1 MSAPGIAN
9 RGSVVWDW
17 GLAFIVAVVQLAGSR
32 GANMHQTGTQSLDV
46 LGYLLLLAGPI
57 ALLFRRTQPLPV
69 LVVTLAAC
77 GIYLALGYGY
87 GPIFLSLVI
96 AFLTAATIGS
106 RWWTYPLMPVGY
118 AAFVWPLPA
127 LLGKSVN
134 GWQIFGIM
142 AWLIVLVGAAE
153 GLRQRKVALEARRQ
167 RVEAAR
173 RDEQLRRER
182 RATEERL
189 AIARELH
196 DVLAHSLSLINVQS
210 SVALEL
216 FDKRP
221 QQARTALAAIKAASK
236 ESLAEVHTLLETIRT
251 GATMDDPEPE
261 ANSIEAA
268 RSSRGRRG
276 VRRGAAGERRESDA
290 ADSGRLPRNAAP
302 ARKQE
307 APRAPAPSIADLD
320 TLLQR
325 ARDAGL
331 TVQTRVIGEPQK
343 LPSVIDVAAARII
356 QESLTN
362 VVRHAPG
369 ASATV
374 TVRYAA
380 GSVDLTIDNTRPTA
394 PVLRSGSSGGN
405 GIIGM
410 RERAHALGGALTAGP
425 RPSGGFRVAARLPS
439 QTEPV
444 QRPAPRPAEPSSRPA
459 EPAPPATGSTT
470 GTETGTTTATGT
482 GTTTAT
488 GTATARNGVSAD
500 TTTEQ
505 KERNGS
511 ASASSGGADISSP
524 GKATEPATQNVTA
537 SVADSADPNVRNG
550 SARPVPDDAEAPIGP
565 RTQNDAATE
574 DTSPATD
581 DPQARSCTA
590 TKDTDPATDDR
601 NARNS
606 TTVADSNTATN
617 NPQARNSAAAGSD
630 TATNDG
636 TACNGTTDGN
646 SGASTDHPK
655 ASNGITAAD
664 TNTATND
671 RTAHNGTT
679 DADLDT
685 TTDDRTARNGTT
697 AADSDT
703 PTNDRTARNGTTAGN
718 SNTPTNDR
726 TAPDDGDSD
735 AATDDR
741 KVRTGSA
748 PASPSHASA
757 TEQSPR
763 SSAPSGDT
771 AET

>member
-17 GLAFIVAVVQLAGSR
+17 GIAFVVAIVQVAGSR

-46 LGYLLLLAGPI
+46 LGYLLLLTGPV

-87 GPIFLSLVI
+87 GPIFISLVI

-106 RWWTYPLMPVGY
+106 RWWTYPLMPIGY

-153 GLRQRKVALEARRQ
+153 GLRQRKIALEARRQ

-251 GATMDDPEPE
+251 GATTEEPEPE
-261 ANSIEAA
+261 ANSIESA
-268 RSSRGRRG
+268 RPARGRRG
-276 VRRGAAGERRESDA
+276 VRRGAPGERRESDA
-290 ADSGRLPRNAAP
+290 AEPGRLPRNATP
-302 ARKQE
+302 VRNQE
-307 APRAPAPSIADLD
+307 APRAPAPSIDDLN

-394 PVLRSGSSGGN
+394 PALRSGASGGN

-444 QRPAPRPAEPSSRPA
+444 QRPAPRPAEP
-459 EPAPPATGSTT
+459 EPAPAPAKSGA
-470 GTETGTTTATGT
+470 ATDQQG
-482 GTTTAT
+482 
-488 GTATARNGVSAD
+488 RNA
-500 TTTEQ
+500 
-505 KERNGS
+505 
-511 ASASSGGADISSP
+511 AAASSDDSDTSSP
-524 GKATEPATQNVTA
+524 GKATEPRNGTA
-537 SVADSADPNVRNG
+537 SVANSADPNRNCDVEATTGPQTHNGTTATDPDTAIHDPNVRNG
-550 SARPVPDDAEAPIGP
+550 SSPSAPGDTEATAE
-565 RTQNDAATE
+565 
-574 DTSPATD
+574 
-581 DPQARSCTA
+581 PQT
-590 TKDTDPATDDR
+590 
-601 NARNS
+601 
-606 TTVADSNTATN
+606 
-617 NPQARNSAAAGSD
+617 
-630 TATNDG
+630 
-636 TACNGTTDGN
+636 
-646 SGASTDHPK
+646 H
-655 ASNGITAAD
+655 
-664 TNTATND
+664 
-671 RTAHNGTT
+671 
-679 DADLDT
+679 
-685 TTDDRTARNGTT
+685 NGTT
-697 AADSDT
+697 AADPNSTTSD
-703 PTNDRTARNGTTAGN
+703 PKARNSSAQPAHGNAEATTGPRTHDSTTAG
-718 SNTPTNDR
+718 
-726 TAPDDGDSD
+726 APDTAIDDPKARNSCAQAVPGDADATAGPQTHNTTSANSDTTVDDG
-735 AATDDR
+735 
-741 KVRTGSA
+741 KVRNGSTS
-748 PASPSHASA
+748 ASPGNVNGSES
-757 TEQSPR
+757 SPR
-763 SSAPSGDT
+763 SSAPSET

>member
-17 GLAFIVAVVQLAGSR
+17 GLAFIVAVVQVAGSR

-46 LGYLLLLAGPI
+46 LGYLLLLAGPA

-69 LVVTLAAC
+69 LLVTLAAC

-87 GPIFLSLVI
+87 GPIFISLVI

-118 AAFVWPLPA
+118 AAFVWPLPS

-153 GLRQRKVALEARRQ
+153 GLRQRKIALEARRQ

-173 RDEQLRRER
+173 RDERLRRER

-251 GATMDDPEPE
+251 GATVEEPEDE
-261 ANSIEAA
+261 ANSIEPA

-276 VRRGAAGERRESDA
+276 VRRGTSGERRESDA
-290 ADSGRLPRNAAP
+290 AEPSRLPRNATP
-302 ARKQE
+302 VRKQE
-307 APRAPAPSIADLD
+307 APRAPAPSIDDLD

-325 ARDAGL
+325 PRDAGL

-374 TVRYAA
+374 TVRYAV

-394 PVLRSGSSGGN
+394 PAVRSGSSGGN

-444 QRPAPRPAEPSSRPA
+444 QRPAPRPAEPAPAPAKSGASADAPTDQQGRDACASEPSGDSDTSSSGKATRNGTASVATPADSNHNGSAHTVPGDAEDTA
-459 EPAPPATGSTT
+459 EPRTPNRTAAADSNPAAGDPKSHSAAASGSTNTTVDDPNHNGTVT
-470 GTETGTTTATGT
+470 GGSDAAIDEEK
-482 GTTTAT
+482 
-488 GTATARNGVSAD
+488 V
-500 TTTEQ
+500 
-505 KERNGS
+505 RNGS
-511 ASASSGGADISSP
+511 ASASLGNVNGA
-524 GKATEPATQNVTA
+524 EA
-537 SVADSADPNVRNG
+537 SARG
-550 SARPVPDDAEAPIGP
+550 SA
-565 RTQNDAATE
+565 
-574 DTSPATD
+574 
-581 DPQARSCTA
+581 
-590 TKDTDPATDDR
+590 
-601 NARNS
+601 
-606 TTVADSNTATN
+606 
-617 NPQARNSAAAGSD
+617 
-630 TATNDG
+630 
-636 TACNGTTDGN
+636 
-646 SGASTDHPK
+646 
-655 ASNGITAAD
+655 
-664 TNTATND
+664 
-671 RTAHNGTT
+671 
-679 DADLDT
+679 
-685 TTDDRTARNGTT
+685 
-697 AADSDT
+697 
-703 PTNDRTARNGTTAGN
+703 
-718 SNTPTNDR
+718 
-726 TAPDDGDSD
+726 
-735 AATDDR
+735 
-741 KVRTGSA
+741 
-748 PASPSHASA
+748 
-757 TEQSPR
+757 
-763 SSAPSGDT
+763 SSDT

>member
-17 GLAFIVAVVQLAGSR
+17 GLAFIVAVVQVAGSR
-32 GANMHQTGTQSLDV
+32 GANMHQTGTQSLDA
-46 LGYLLLLAGPI
+46 LGYLLLLAGPA
-57 ALLFRRTQPLPV
+57 ALLFRRSQPLPV

-87 GPIFLSLVI
+87 GPIFISLVI

-142 AWLIVLVGAAE
+142 AWLIVLIGAAE
-153 GLRQRKVALEARRQ
+153 GLRQRKIALEARRQ

-251 GATMDDPEPE
+251 GATVEDPEPE
-261 ANSIEAA
+261 ANSIESA
-268 RSSRGRRG
+268 RPARGRRG
-276 VRRGAAGERRESDA
+276 VRRGAGERRESDA
-290 ADSGRLPRNAAP
+290 AEPSRLPRNAAP
-302 ARKQE
+302 VRKQE
-307 APRAPAPSIADLD
+307 APRAPAPSIDDLD

-343 LPSVIDVAAARII
+343 LPSVIDVAAARIV

-374 TVRYAA
+374 TVRYAV

-394 PVLRSGSSGGN
+394 PALRSGSSGGN

-444 QRPAPRPAEPSSRPA
+444 QRQAPRPAEPAPA
-459 EPAPPATGSTT
+459 KGGA
-470 GTETGTTTATGT
+470 
-482 GTTTAT
+482 
-488 GTATARNGVSAD
+488 SAD
-500 TTTEQ
+500 Q
-505 KERNGS
+505 QGRNAS
-511 ASASSGGADISSP
+511 ASASSGDSDTSSP
-524 GKATEPATQNVTA
+524 GKATEPATRNGTA
-537 SVADSADPNVRNG
+537 SFANPADQNRNGSAHQASGDAEAVAESQTHNAAAGDSNTTIDDPNVRNTSCSPG
-550 SARPVPDDAEAPIGP
+550 DSETTSDP
-565 RTQNDAATE
+565 RTQ
-574 DTSPATD
+574 TST
-581 DPQARSCTA
+581 
-590 TKDTDPATDDR
+590 
-601 NARNS
+601 
-606 TTVADSNTATN
+606 
-617 NPQARNSAAAGSD
+617 SAANSD
-630 TATNDG
+630 TTI
-636 TACNGTTDGN
+636 GN
-646 SGASTDHPK
+646 PK
-655 ASNGITAAD
+655 ASNGTAAAD
-664 TNTATND
+664 SNTPIDDPSVRNHSAHPAPGGLDLPTRPQSQSAAAAGGPNTTID
-671 RTAHNGTT
+671 DPNHNGT
-679 DADLDT
+679 A
-685 TTDDRTARNGTT
+685 

-703 PTNDRTARNGTTAGN
+703 AADAGKVRNGSTSASPGN
-718 SNTPTNDR
+718 VNGAESTPR
-726 TAPDDGDSD
+726 
-735 AATDDR
+735 
-741 KVRTGSA
+741 GSA
-748 PASPSHASA
+748 
-757 TEQSPR
+757 
-763 SSAPSGDT
+763 SSDN

>member
-17 GLAFIVAVVQLAGSR
+17 GLAFIVAVVQVAGSR

-46 LGYLLLLAGPI
+46 LGYLLLLAGPA
-57 ALLFRRTQPLPV
+57 ALLFRRSQPLPV

-87 GPIFLSLVI
+87 GPIFISLVI

-142 AWLIVLVGAAE
+142 AWLIVLIGAAE
-153 GLRQRKVALEARRQ
+153 GLRQRKIALEARRQ

-251 GATMDDPEPE
+251 GATVEEPEPE
-261 ANSIEAA
+261 ANSIESA
-268 RSSRGRRG
+268 RPARGRRG
-276 VRRGAAGERRESDA
+276 VRRGASGERRESDA
-290 ADSGRLPRNAAP
+290 PEPSRLPRNAAP
-302 ARKQE
+302 VRKQE
-307 APRAPAPSIADLD
+307 APRAPAPSIDDLD

-343 LPSVIDVAAARII
+343 LPSVIDVAAARIV

-374 TVRYAA
+374 TVRYAV

-394 PVLRSGSSGGN
+394 PALRSGSSGGN

-444 QRPAPRPAEPSSRPA
+444 QRQAPRPAEPAPA
-459 EPAPPATGSTT
+459 KSGA
-470 GTETGTTTATGT
+470 
-482 GTTTAT
+482 
-488 GTATARNGVSAD
+488 SAD
-500 TTTEQ
+500 Q
-505 KERNGS
+505 QGRNAS
-511 ASASSGGADISSP
+511 TSASSGDSDTSSP
-524 GKATEPATQNVTA
+524 GKATEPATRNGTA
-537 SVADSADPNVRNG
+537 SVANPADQNRNG
-550 SARPVPDDAEAPIGP
+550 SAHQASGDAEAVAESQSHNAADADSDTAIDDPNLRDSYAKAQNGPAAADSNPSTGDQKPLYTSAQPSPGDMEAASGP
-565 RTQNDAATE
+565 RTN
-574 DTSPATD
+574 
-581 DPQARSCTA
+581 
-590 TKDTDPATDDR
+590 
-601 NARNS
+601 NS
-606 TTVADSNTATN
+606 TT
-617 NPQARNSAAAGSD
+617 AGSD
-630 TATNDG
+630 ATIASRKARNG
-636 TACNGTTDGN
+636 TAARGSDTTIGN
-646 SGASTDHPK
+646 PK
-655 ASNGITAAD
+655 ASNGGAGADSNTPIDDPSVRNHSAHPAPGGLDLPARPQSQSAAAAGGPNTTIDDPNHNETA
-664 TNTATND
+664 
-671 RTAHNGTT
+671 
-679 DADLDT
+679 
-685 TTDDRTARNGTT
+685 

-703 PTNDRTARNGTTAGN
+703 AADAGKVRNGSTSASPGN
-718 SNTPTNDR
+718 VNGAESTPR
-726 TAPDDGDSD
+726 
-735 AATDDR
+735 
-741 KVRTGSA
+741 GSA
-748 PASPSHASA
+748 
-757 TEQSPR
+757 
-763 SSAPSGDT
+763 SSDN

>member
-17 GLAFIVAVVQLAGSR
+17 GLAFIVAVVQVAGSR

-46 LGYLLLLAGPI
+46 LGYLLLLAGPV

-87 GPIFLSLVI
+87 GPIFISLVI

-127 LLGKSVN
+127 VLGKSVN

-142 AWLIVLVGAAE
+142 AWLIVLIGAAE
-153 GLRQRKVALEARRQ
+153 GLRQRKIALEARRQ

-251 GATMDDPEPE
+251 GATVEEPEPE
-261 ANSIEAA
+261 ANSIE
-268 RSSRGRRG
+268 SSRPARGRRG
-276 VRRGAAGERRESDA
+276 VRRGASGDRRESDA
-290 ADSGRLPRNAAP
+290 AEPSRLPRNAAP
-302 ARKQE
+302 VRKQE
-307 APRAPAPSIADLD
+307 APRAPAPSIDDLD

-374 TVRYAA
+374 TVRYAV

-394 PVLRSGSSGGN
+394 PALRSGSSGGN

-439 QTEPV
+439 QTEPL
-444 QRPAPRPAEPSSRPA
+444 QRPAPRPAEPAPA
-459 EPAPPATGSTT
+459 KS
-470 GTETGTTTATGT
+470 
-482 GTTTAT
+482 
-488 GTATARNGVSAD
+488 GVSTDAATD
-500 TTTEQ
+500 Q
-505 KERNGS
+505 QGRNAS
-511 ASASSGGADISSP
+511 ASASSVDSDTSSP
-524 GKATEPATQNVTA
+524 GKAAEPATRNGTA
-537 SVADSADPNVRNG
+537 SVANPADQNRNGSAHQASGDAEAVAESQTHNAAARDSDTAIDDPNVRNTSSCSPG
-550 SARPVPDDAEAPIGP
+550 DSETTSDP
-565 RTQNDAATE
+565 RTQ
-574 DTSPATD
+574 TST
-581 DPQARSCTA
+581 
-590 TKDTDPATDDR
+590 
-601 NARNS
+601 
-606 TTVADSNTATN
+606 
-617 NPQARNSAAAGSD
+617 SAANSD
-630 TATNDG
+630 TTIGNPKGSNG
-636 TACNGTTDGN
+636 TA
-646 SGASTDHPK
+646 
-655 ASNGITAAD
+655 
-664 TNTATND
+664 
-671 RTAHNGTT
+671 
-679 DADLDT
+679 
-685 TTDDRTARNGTT
+685 

-703 PTNDRTARNGTTAGN
+703 PIDDPSVRNHSAHPAPGGLDLPARPQSQSAAAAGGSSTTIDDPNHNGTAAADSDTAADAGKVRNGSTSPGSVN
-718 SNTPTNDR
+718 
-726 TAPDDGDSD
+726 G
-735 AATDDR
+735 AASSPR
-741 KVRTGSA
+741 GSA
-748 PASPSHASA
+748 
-757 TEQSPR
+757 
-763 SSAPSGDT
+763 SSET